1 MFGEGLA
8 RICRDGWESGSD
20 VANLA
25 HVGGFSPQPVS
36 AELVCV
42 QIDAARVANALSF
55 IPVFVL
61 GMF

>member
-25 HVGGFSPQPVS
+25 HVGVFSLQAVS

-42 QIDAARVANALSF
+42 QMDAERVANALSF
-55 IPVFVL
+55 ITVIVL